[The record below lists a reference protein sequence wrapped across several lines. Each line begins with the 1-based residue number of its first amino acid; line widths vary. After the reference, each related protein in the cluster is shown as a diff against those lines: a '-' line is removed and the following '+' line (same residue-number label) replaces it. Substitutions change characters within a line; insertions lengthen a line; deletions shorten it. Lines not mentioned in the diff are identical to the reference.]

1 MNGRMNFSP
10 GVRVRSYLPSFSTTQ
25 ACCWGTILNVRKTK
39 IAAMTRMTSAISMGG
54 PCELGMNGRCGQ
66 QHEPVALDSGN
77 DVFAGHRRCAGREPR
92 GPARAAVADLCGA
105 VGRPGGDM
113 NALADV

>member
-1 MNGRMNFSP
+1 MKGRMNFSP

-25 ACCWGTILNVRKTK
+25 ACCCGTILKVRKTK

-54 PCELGMNGRCGQ
+54 PCELGTNGRCGQ
-66 QHEPVALDSGN
+66 QHEPVALDGGN
-77 DVFAGHRRCAGREPR
+77 DMLSGHRRRAGGEPG
-92 GPARAAVADLCGA
+92 GPARAAVADLGGA

-113 NALADV
+113 D